1 LLKYLEARGLPF
13 VTDSTNRDTAIRRN
27 AVRLKVI
34 PVLQDVCGKDIRRR
48 LAAVANSAGHCWEYI
63 SSEARRFISKHVNA
77 EKDLGV
83 LSVSA
88 FSIKSLPQ
96 ALRAAVLSELAAGV
110 LGEPPRL
117 DARHYVDFDLWLCSE
132 SGRRE
137 IQLPGRLTVARWR
150 SMLEFTEGP
159 SRFVKCAM
167 RVEGEERLQPPGKA
181 RFPGADM
188 LLTAR
193 ITRRCG
199 GLRKVRGAMQELLD
213 FDAVHGPLTLRGW
226 RDGDR
231 FTPLGAKGTQ
241 KLKKLFSDHKI
252 YAFQRRL
259 HPVVADEAGIVW
271 VVGLRI
277 AERVKITPD
286 TRTVLRLRAK
296 LIEPPGE
303 EDEAV

>member
-1 LLKYLEARGLPF
+1 
-13 VTDSTNRDTAIRRN
+13 
-27 AVRLKVI
+27 
-34 PVLQDVCGKDIRRR
+34 
-48 LAAVANSAGHCWEYI
+48 
-63 SSEARRFISKHVNA
+63 
-77 EKDLGV
+77 
-83 LSVSA
+83 
-88 FSIKSLPQ
+88 
-96 ALRAAVLSELAAGV
+96 
-110 LGEPPRL
+110 
-117 DARHYVDFDLWLCSE
+117 
-132 SGRRE
+132 
-137 IQLPGRLTVARWR
+137 
-150 SMLEFTEGP
+150 
-159 SRFVKCAM
+159 
-167 RVEGEERLQPPGKA
+167 
-181 RFPGADM
+181 
-188 LLTAR
+188 
-193 ITRRCG
+193 
-199 GLRKVRGAMQELLD
+199 
-213 FDAVHGPLTLRGW
+213 VHGPLTLRGW